1 MELIILR
8 LSDWMIFNELN
19 DDNYLIFAIKHYDNP
34 QAVTYED
41 FLNDM
46 KKFKYIK
53 RLLKRYRKT
62 GDLKS
67 HLLINHFIVLY
78 NVLQDATTP
87 LLFYKIEQDL
97 WSPMKTFI
105 MFLGKL
111 PEHPKSFI
119 HDVQVDLDCL
129 SQLNQTYN
137 GKG

>member
-1 MELIILR
+1 
-8 LSDWMIFNELN
+8 MIFNELN

-53 RLLKRYRKT
+53 RLLKRYKKT

-78 NVLQDATTP
+78 NVFQDATTP
-87 LLFYKIEQDL
+87 LLFYKIEKEL
-97 WSPMKTFI
+97 WEPMKPFV

-119 HDVQVDLDCL
+119 SDIQVDIECL
-129 SQLNQTYN
+129 KQLNQTYN
-137 GKG
+137 ESKKT

>member
-1 MELIILR
+1 
-8 LSDWMIFNELN
+8 MIFNELN

-78 NVLQDATTP
+78 NVFQDATTP

-137 GKG
+137 GKR

>member
-1 MELIILR
+1 
-8 LSDWMIFNELN
+8 MIFNELN

-46 KKFKYIK
+46 KKFKYVK
-53 RLLKRYRKT
+53 RLLKRYKKT

-78 NVLQDATTP
+78 NVFQDATTP
-87 LLFYKIEQDL
+87 LLFYMIEKEL
-97 WSPMKTFI
+97 WEPMKTFI

-111 PEHPKSFI
+111 PEHPRSFI
-119 HDVQVDLDCL
+119 SDIQVDIECL
-129 SQLNQTYN
+129 KQLNQTYN
-137 GKG
+137 EQKES

>member
-53 RLLKRYRKT
+53 RLLKRYKKT

-78 NVLQDATTP
+78 NVFQDATTP

-119 HDVQVDLDCL
+119 HDAQVDLDCL

>member
-1 MELIILR
+1 
-8 LSDWMIFNELN
+8 MIFNELN

-53 RLLKRYRKT
+53 RLLKRYKKT

-78 NVLQDATTP
+78 NVFQDATTP
-87 LLFYKIEQDL
+87 LLFYKIEKEL
-97 WSPMKTFI
+97 WEPMKTFV

-111 PEHPKSFI
+111 PEYPKCYI
-119 HDVQVDLDCL
+119 HDIKVDLYCL
-129 SQLNQTYN
+129 SELYKIYSKDDEQST
-137 GKG
+137 

>member
-1 MELIILR
+1 
-8 LSDWMIFNELN
+8 MIFNELN

-46 KKFKYIK
+46 KKFKYVK
-53 RLLKRYRKT
+53 RLLKRYKKT

-78 NVLQDATTP
+78 NVFQDATTP
-87 LLFYKIEQDL
+87 LLFYKIEKEL
-97 WSPMKTFI
+97 WEPMKTFI

-111 PEHPKSFI
+111 PEHPRSFI
-119 HDVQVDLDCL
+119 GDIQVDLECL
-129 SQLNQTYN
+129 KQLNQTYN
-137 GKG
+137 EQKNS

>member
-1 MELIILR
+1 
-8 LSDWMIFNELN
+8 MIFTELN

-53 RLLKRYRKT
+53 RLLKRYKKT

-78 NVLQDATTP
+78 NVFQDATTP
-87 LLFYKIEQDL
+87 FLFYKIEKEL
-97 WSPMKTFI
+97 WEPMKTFV

-111 PEHPKSFI
+111 PEHPRSFI
-119 HDVQVDLDCL
+119 SDIQVDIECL
-129 SQLNQTYN
+129 KQLNQTYN
-137 GKG
+137 ESKKT

>member
-1 MELIILR
+1 
-8 LSDWMIFNELN
+8 MIFNELN

-46 KKFKYIK
+46 KKFKYVK
-53 RLLKRYRKT
+53 RLLKRYKKT

-78 NVLQDATTP
+78 NVFQDATTP
-87 LLFYKIEQDL
+87 LLFYKIEKEL

-111 PEHPKSFI
+111 PEHPRSFI
-119 HDVQVDLDCL
+119 SDIQVDIECL
-129 SQLNQTYN
+129 KQLNTTYN
-137 GKG
+137 GSKEN

>member
-1 MELIILR
+1 
-8 LSDWMIFNELN
+8 MIFYELN

-46 KKFKYIK
+46 KKFKYVK
-53 RLLKRYRKT
+53 RLLKRYKKT

-78 NVLQDATTP
+78 NVFQDATTP
-87 LLFYKIEQDL
+87 LLFYKIEKEL

-111 PEHPKSFI
+111 PEHPRSFI
-119 HDVQVDLDCL
+119 SDIQVDIECL
-129 SQLNQTYN
+129 KLLNQTYN
-137 GKG
+137 EQKES

>member
-1 MELIILR
+1 
-8 LSDWMIFNELN
+8 MIFNELN

-53 RLLKRYRKT
+53 RLLNRYRKT

-78 NVLQDATTP
+78 NVFQDATTP

>member
-1 MELIILR
+1 
-8 LSDWMIFNELN
+8 MIFNELN

-46 KKFKYIK
+46 KKFKYVK
-53 RLLKRYRKT
+53 RLLKRYKKT

-78 NVLQDATTP
+78 NVFQDATTP
-87 LLFYKIEQDL
+87 LLFYKIEKEL
-97 WSPMKTFI
+97 WGPMKTFI

-111 PEHPKSFI
+111 PEHPRSFI
-119 HDVQVDLDCL
+119 SDIQVDIECL
-129 SQLNQTYN
+129 KSLNQTYN
-137 GKG
+137 EKKDS

>member
-1 MELIILR
+1 
-8 LSDWMIFNELN
+8 MIFTELN

-46 KKFKYIK
+46 KKFKYVK
-53 RLLKRYRKT
+53 RLLKRYKKS

-78 NVLQDATTP
+78 NVFQDATTP
-87 LLFYKIEQDL
+87 LLFYKIEKDL
-97 WSPMKTFI
+97 WEPMKTFI

-119 HDVQVDLDCL
+119 SDIQVDIECL
-129 SQLNQTYN
+129 KQLQQTYN
-137 GKG
+137 ESKKA

>member
-1 MELIILR
+1 
-8 LSDWMIFNELN
+8 MIFTELN

-53 RLLKRYRKT
+53 RLLKRYKKS

-78 NVLQDATTP
+78 NVFQDATTP
-87 LLFYKIEQDL
+87 LLFYKIEKDL
-97 WSPMKTFI
+97 WEPMNTFI

-119 HDVQVDLDCL
+119 SDIQVDIECL
-129 SQLNQTYN
+129 KQLQQTYN
-137 GKG
+137 ESKKA